1 MPLDVADLIAI
12 IDLHGFEDSEEDDK
26 VSVLNDTLQEVCT
39 REPWPFLETF
49 ADIDASTDVDADGLV
64 DLGMS
69 APALAS
75 VLDIINTAN
84 NGRTVHWTRRDEH
97 FKAQAANLS
106 QTGDPYK
113 YYFVGNDL
121 YLWPIPTSGT
131 FRITYLQVQG
141 DIDADMDDTDILLP
155 ARHLRLLA
163 IGAIAKLHAQEDDPE
178 NAALFESQFEKKLQL
193 MRQDVYKKQ
202 WDRPD
207 SIQVTDEDD
216 WGYES

>member
-1 MPLDVADLIAI
+1 MDVADLLTI

-26 VSVLNDTLQEVCT
+26 VSVLNDVLQEVCT
-39 REPWPFLETF
+39 REPWPFLEVMF
-49 ADIDASTDVDADGLV
+49 DLDASTDVDSDGLV
-64 DLGMS
+64 DFT
-69 APALAS
+69 AQPALQS

-97 FKAQAANLS
+97 FKAQAANLT

-113 YYFVGNDL
+113 YFFVGNDL

-131 FRITYLQVQG
+131 FRLTYLQVQEAV
-141 DIDADMDDTDILLP
+141 DADSVAADILLP
-155 ARHLRLLA
+155 ERHHRLLA
-163 IGAIAKLHAQEDDPE
+163 IGVIAKLHAQEDDPE
-178 NAALFESQFEKKLQL
+178 NASLFEGQFEQKMQL
-193 MRQDVYKKQ
+193 MRQDLFKKQ

-216 WGYES
+216 WGYDD